1 MKTRY
6 KVIIVIVAVLAV
18 LAIANANVI
27 RVLWG
32 NWFSAKETLMT
43 GEWEGGTS
51 YMNVPYSDTSESNYL
66 HLFVPE
72 SDEPVPL
79 FIMVHGG
86 GFFYNDLDS
95 RQAALF
101 YQKVR
106 DKGYAVATINYRLGQ
121 EAGYPA
127 AIEDVKASVRF
138 LRANAAKYGLD
149 PDNFAIAGESAGGYL
164 ASVVAATNDD
174 EFNDEKFIGE
184 DELDEEVSAQVQGL
198 VDFYGCL
205 EFWTFDEQ
213 YKEIGIP
220 KLIRWLADGWLND
233 ITKGTD
239 ANSVEEVWI
248 GKNAED
254 MTEEERETYGVPYYA
269 RENWNTNTDLKVVI
283 LHGDADIT
291 VPYLQSENFAK
302 LSEELLGEN
311 RVSYRLMH
319 NYGHAADGFYS
330 DETIDWILEEVDF
343 GGDTL

>member
-18 LAIANANVI
+18 LAIANANLI

-32 NWFSAKETLMT
+32 NWFSTKETLMT
-43 GEWEGGTS
+43 EEWENGTS
-51 YMNVPYSDTSESNYL
+51 YMNVPYSDTSDSNYL
-66 HLFVPE
+66 HLFVPD

-101 YQKVR
+101 YQNVR

-127 AIEDVKASVRF
+127 AIEDVKAAVRF
-138 LRANAAKYGLD
+138 LRANASAYGLD
-149 PDNFAIAGESAGGYL
+149 PDHFAIAGESAGGYL
-164 ASVVAATNDD
+164 ACTVAATNDD

-184 DELDEEVSAQVQGL
+184 DELDEEVSAQVQAL

-213 YKEIGIP
+213 FEEIGIP

-233 ITKGTD
+233 ITKGTG

-254 MTEEERETYGVPYYA
+254 MTEEELETYGVPYYA
-269 RENWNTNTDLKVVI
+269 RENWNANTDLKVVI

-302 LSEELLGEN
+302 LAGELLGED

-330 DETIDWILEEVDF
+330 DETIDWILEEVDL
-343 GGDTL
+343 GGNTP